1 MNEHTAS
8 QQSMRQRPLPQ
19 QTEAPQSE
27 ERPWGRW
34 TILYEAPGVKVKLIE
49 VLPGHRL
56 SLQYHRHRSE
66 HWVCVAGT
74 ADAVIG
80 DVSLTL
86 RPMRSA
92 VIGIGTIHRLG
103 NSGPEPVA
111 IIEVQKGDDLR
122 EEDIVRLE
130 DDYHRAA
137 KTSER

>member
-1 MNEHTAS
+1 MNEHAVFLQT
-8 QQSMRQRPLPQ
+8 MPQRPMLHHM
-19 QTEAPQSE
+19 EAPQSE

-74 ADAVIG
+74 ANAVIG
-80 DVSLTL
+80 DVSLVL

-92 VIGIGTIHRLG
+92 MIGVGTIHRLG
-103 NSGPEPVA
+103 NSGSEPVA

-130 DDYHRAA
+130 DDYHRIA
-137 KTSER
+137 KSSER